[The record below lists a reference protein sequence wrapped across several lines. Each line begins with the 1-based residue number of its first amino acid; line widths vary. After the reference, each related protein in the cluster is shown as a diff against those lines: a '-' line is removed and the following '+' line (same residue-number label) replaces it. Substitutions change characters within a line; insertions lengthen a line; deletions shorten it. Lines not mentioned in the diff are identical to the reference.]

1 MARVGDWSAMADDF
15 HRPTRF
21 SNDWFERVEGD
32 VDPVLRLQ
40 LASETAQALL
50 ARVRSGADPEVVERI
65 LRVASEDGIDT
76 VAELWSHARAHSLPG
91 TLWRVHLLHAL
102 VSQRADEAARLYQ
115 LGADAL
121 PTAAPV
127 VAGVPAPATPAE
139 LRTLTETILR
149 GVFAGDFA
157 MALERAAA
165 FATVTAAG
173 AIEAAHLDE
182 STHPERAGER
192 TRLAARLTDIAGD
205 LRVCARLWRADDL
218 D

>member
-1 MARVGDWSAMADDF
+1 MADDF

-32 VDPVLRLQ
+32 VDPVVRLQ

-65 LRVASEDGIDT
+65 LRLARADGIDT
-76 VAELWSHARAHSLPG
+76 VAELWSHARPHTLPG

-102 VSQRADEAARLYQ
+102 VTQRAVESAHLYQ
-115 LGADAL
+115 QGADAL
-121 PTAAPV
+121 HTAAPV
-127 VAGVPAPATPAE
+127 VAGVPAPATPEE
-139 LRTLTETILR
+139 LRALSETILR

-173 AIEAAHLDE
+173 AVHAAHADE
-182 STHPERAGER
+182 VTHADRAQER
-192 TRLAARLTDIAGD
+192 TRLAARLTDIAED
-205 LRVCARLWRADDL
+205 LRVCARLWRVESLA
-218 D
+218 

>member
-1 MARVGDWSAMADDF
+1 MADDF

-50 ARVRSGADPEVVERI
+50 ARVRSGADPDVVERI

-127 VAGVPAPATPAE
+127 VAG
-139 LRTLTETILR
+139 
-149 GVFAGDFA
+149 DFA

>member
-1 MARVGDWSAMADDF
+1 MADDF

-32 VDPVLRLQ
+32 VDPVVRLQ

-50 ARVRSGADPEVVERI
+50 ARVRSGADPQVVERI
-65 LRVASEDGIDT
+65 LQVAREDGIDT

-102 VSQRADEAARLYQ
+102 VTQRADETAHLYQ
-115 LGADAL
+115 AGADAL
-121 PTAAPV
+121 HTAAPV
-127 VAGVPAPATPAE
+127 VAGVPAPATPEE
-139 LRTLTETILR
+139 LRSLSETILR
-149 GVFAGDFA
+149 GVFSGDFA

-173 AIEAAHLDE
+173 AVQVAHADEA
-182 STHPERAGER
+182 TNPERASDR
-192 TRLAARLTDIAGD
+192 TRLAARLTDIAAD
-205 LRVCARLWRADDL
+205 LLISARMWRADSL

>member
-1 MARVGDWSAMADDF
+1 MADDF

-21 SNDWFERVEGD
+21 SNDWFEQVEGD
-32 VDPVLRLQ
+32 VDPVVRLQ
-40 LASETAQALL
+40 LASETANALL
-50 ARVRSGADPEVVERI
+50 ARVRAGADPEVVERI
-65 LRVASEDGIDT
+65 LRVAREDGIDI
-76 VAELWSHARAHSLPG
+76 VAELWSQARPHTLPG

-102 VSQRADEAARLYQ
+102 VTQRAEEAARLYQ
-115 LGADAL
+115 VGADAL

-127 VAGVPAPATPAE
+127 VAGVPAPASPDE
-139 LRTLTETILR
+139 LRALSDTILR

-173 AIEAAHLDE
+173 AVQVAHLDDAA
-182 STHPERAGER
+182 HPERATEH
-192 TRLAARLTDIAGD
+192 TKLAARLTDIAAD
-205 LRVCARLWRADDL
+205 LRVSARMWRADSL

>member
-1 MARVGDWSAMADDF
+1 MPDDF

-32 VDPVLRLQ
+32 VDPVVRLQ
-40 LASETAQALL
+40 LASETASALL
-50 ARVRSGADPEVVERI
+50 ARVRAGADPEVVERI
-65 LRVASEDGIDT
+65 LRVAREDGIDI
-76 VAELWSHARAHSLPG
+76 VAELWSHARPHSLPG
-91 TLWRVHLLHAL
+91 ALWRVHLLHAL
-102 VSQRADEAARLYQ
+102 VTQRAEEAAHLYQ
-115 LGADAL
+115 AGADAL

-127 VAGVPAPATPAE
+127 VAGVPAPATPEE
-139 LRTLTETILR
+139 LRSLTETILR

-173 AIEAAHLDE
+173 AVEAAHLDE
-182 STHPERAGER
+182 ATHPERAAER
-192 TRLAARLTDIAGD
+192 TRQAARLTDIAAD
-205 LRVCARLWRADDL
+205 LRVCARLWRSDTL

>member
-1 MARVGDWSAMADDF
+1 MVDDF

-50 ARVRSGADPEVVERI
+50 ARVRAGADPEVVERI
-65 LRVASEDGIDT
+65 LRLAGRDGIDT
-76 VAELWSHARAHSLPG
+76 VAELWSHARPHSLPG
-91 TLWRVHLLHAL
+91 ALWRVHLLHAL
-102 VSQRADEAARLYQ
+102 VTQRADEVAHLYQ
-115 LGADAL
+115 AGADAL

-149 GVFAGDFA
+149 GVFSGDFA

-173 AIEAAHLDE
+173 AVHAAHDDE
-182 STHPERAGER
+182 ATHPERASER
-192 TRLAARLTDIAGD
+192 TRLAARLTDIAED
-205 LRVCARLWRADDL
+205 LRVCARLWRAESL
-218 D
+218 H

>member
-1 MARVGDWSAMADDF
+1 MAEDF

-32 VDPVLRLQ
+32 VDPVVRLQ
-40 LASETAQALL
+40 LASSTAHALL
-50 ARVRSGADPEVVERI
+50 SRVRSGADPEVVERI
-65 LRVASEDGIDT
+65 LQVAREHGIDT

-91 TLWRVHLLHAL
+91 SLWRVHLLHAL
-102 VSQRADEAARLYQ
+102 VTQRADDVAHLYQ
-115 LGADAL
+115 RGADAL

-127 VAGVPAPATPAE
+127 VAGVPSPASPDEMRA
-139 LRTLTETILR
+139 LSETILR

-165 FATVTAAG
+165 FAVVTAAG
-173 AIEAAHLDE
+173 AVQAAHAEEPL
-182 STHPERAGER
+182 HPQRATER
-192 TRLAARLTDIAGD
+192 TKLAARLTDIADD